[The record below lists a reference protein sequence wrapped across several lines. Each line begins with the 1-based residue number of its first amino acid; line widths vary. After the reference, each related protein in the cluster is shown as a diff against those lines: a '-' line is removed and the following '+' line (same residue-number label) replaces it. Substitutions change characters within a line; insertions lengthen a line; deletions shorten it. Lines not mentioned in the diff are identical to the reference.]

1 MSRTTLAG
9 SSNVG
14 PNLTAHELYAV
25 RLGRRRDPNRKG
37 LQILPTPRA
46 HSRSDPHRHH
56 HLSLPLPPRFLL
68 QAPSTRNPS
77 RPGLPPPPPPPLAVL
92 GCAFRCSC
100 LTSSPPD
107 AGARAGRMAPS
118 KQYDEGGQL
127 QLMEADRVEEEEE
140 CFESIDKL
148 ISQGINAG
156 DVKKL
161 QDAGIYTCN
170 GLMMHTK
177 KLFHQHM
184 ADIVSIYVFISQSL
198 TGIKGLSEAKVDKIC
213 EAAEKLLSS
222 EICMQFGFQTQG
234 FMTGSDLLIKM
245 CFRLFDLLLLILKR
259 KSVVRITTGSQALDE
274 LLGGGIET
282 LCITEAFG
290 EFRSGK
296 TQLAHTLCVSTQLPL
311 HMHGGNGKVAYID
324 TEGTFR
330 PERIVPIAERFG
342 MDANAVLDNIIYA
355 RAYTYEHQYNL
366 LLGLAAKMAEE
377 PFRLL
382 IVDSVIA
389 LFRVDFSGRGELAE
403 RQQKLAQM
411 LSRLTKIAEEF
422 NVAVY
427 ITNQV
432 IADPGG
438 GMFITDPKKPAGG
451 HVLAHAATI
460 RLMLRKGKGEQRV
473 CKIFDAPNLPEG
485 EAISFYSKHVYCLCY
500 SLL

>member
-1 MSRTTLAG
+1 
-9 SSNVG
+9 
-14 PNLTAHELYAV
+14 
-25 RLGRRRDPNRKG
+25 
-37 LQILPTPRA
+37 
-46 HSRSDPHRHH
+46 
-56 HLSLPLPPRFLL
+56 
-68 QAPSTRNPS
+68 
-77 RPGLPPPPPPPLAVL
+77 
-92 GCAFRCSC
+92 
-100 LTSSPPD
+100 
-107 AGARAGRMAPS
+107 MAPS
-118 KQYDEGGQL
+118 RHADEGGQL
-127 QLMEADRVEEEEE
+127 QLMEPDRVEEEEEE

-156 DVKKL
+156 DVKKAAGCWDLHL
-161 QDAGIYTCN
+161 QWPNDA
-170 GLMMHTK
+170 
-177 KLFHQHM
+177 HQE
-184 ADIVSIYVFISQSL
+184 SL

-213 EAAEKLLSS
+213 EAAEKLLS
-222 EICMQFGFQTQG
+222 QG
-234 FMTGSDLLIKM
+234 FMTGSDLH
-245 CFRLFDLLLLILKR
+245 LKR

-296 TQLAHTLCVSTQLPL
+296 TQLAHTLCVSTQLPI

-355 RAYTYEHQYNL
+355 RAYTYEHQHNL

-377 PFRLL
+377 PFR
-382 IVDSVIA
+382 IVDSVIT

-473 CKIFDAPNLPEG
+473 CKIFDAPNLPE
-485 EAISFYSKHVYCLCY
+485 ASFGSFGTVPPGLRTRID
-500 SLL
+500 STPLD